1 VTFARK
7 YVISLLV
14 PPAVVI
20 GPLSYVFLSQVIGM
34 SSRAAAWIIGLF
46 TVFFTVNA
54 VLIWIG
60 LVPRAD
66 AVDEAVR
73 REQDPSDAASECLE
87 RTETLTLLLWGAG
100 SVLFAIVAALLVMP
114 TILGLGY
121 FFVSACIGA
130 FPSVIWAYAAG
141 KRLLTEHAMH
151 AGALR
156 YVGRRFPLSR
166 KIAIVFIGSF
176 LISFAALVALISSKV
191 STTLEDLAIASAGD
205 RFQRVFDSAN
215 LSAKIDP
222 GIVDTLREY
231 VPAEYAVV
239 IIPPRG
245 AMRSSIPDALTPSE
259 VDSIRRLGSGD
270 SSAFISPHVAIF
282 AKLKDGS
289 ILVMTI
295 PWTLYQNIPL
305 QITFYTII
313 IALFTLAAFVAATLF
328 LSRDVV
334 RPVRALRT
342 LAASMALGD
351 FNRMSHVFSDDE
363 IGDLALS
370 FGETRAN
377 LRGLLGRVG
386 GSGSTITEGVRVI
399 TGGTESLL
407 LRARDQSTLTEN
419 SSLAVENVRGGI
431 SGVLGAAE
439 TVTDLTQDAS
449 SRALELQASSEE
461 VARSMDYL
469 FQSVEKTSSSTTE
482 MNASMSEM
490 SERADVLSRI
500 GEEVLSFVAQM
511 DSTIAELRTSAQST
525 ADISRQVREDAEAGG
540 GAVADTVAGINI
552 SRDVTNSTAE
562 TLDDL
567 QRSVGQISQIVHVIE
582 EITNRTNLLALNA
595 AIIAAQAG
603 EHGRSF
609 TVVADE
615 IRDLAERTRGSTK
628 EISAIVKA
636 VQGGSKQ
643 AAVKMQEGVRRVEA
657 TVRLADDASS
667 SLAKIVGSAGHSYEM
682 ATKISRALEDQAQ
695 ASRHLHEVAS
705 RMSDHIAEI
714 NRASRE
720 QASGT
725 QLLAMEAERVREI
738 AAQVRNATDEQSLA
752 GRGITSAL
760 EKIAEDARAMRDSLD
775 RQLQET
781 DRIAEASK
789 TMLEIAQVNDGIAR
803 EFNNTV
809 QSLVTSGRDFETEV
823 AKFRFTGES

>member
-1 VTFARK
+1 VSFSRK
-7 YVISLLV
+7 YILSLLV
-14 PPAVVI
+14 PPAIVI

-34 SSRAAAWIIGLF
+34 SLRAGGLIFGLF
-46 TVFFTVNA
+46 AVFFVVNA
-54 VLIWIG
+54 ALMWAG
-60 LVPRAD
+60 LVPLAD
-66 AVDEAVR
+66 AVDDAVR
-73 REQDPSDAASECLE
+73 RGRDASEAASKCLG

-100 SVLFAIVAALLVMP
+100 SVLFAIIAALLVMP
-114 TILGLGY
+114 TPLGLGY

-141 KRLLTEHAMH
+141 KRLLAEHAAH
-151 AGALR
+151 GGALR
-156 YVGRRFPLSR
+156 YTGRRFPLGR

-191 STTLEDLAIASAGD
+191 STTLEELAVSSASD

-222 GIVDTLREY
+222 AIVDTLRLY

-239 IIPPRG
+239 LIPPQGQIRT
-245 AMRSSIPDALTPSE
+245 SIPNALTPAE
-259 VDSIRRLGSGD
+259 VSAIRRVGSGD
-270 SSAFISPHVAIF
+270 STAFISPHVARF
-282 AKLKDGS
+282 GKLKDGS
-289 ILVMTI
+289 ILVLTI
-295 PWTLYQNIPL
+295 PWTPYKGSPL
-305 QITFYTII
+305 QITFYTIV
-313 IALFTLAAFVAATLF
+313 IALFTLIAFVAAAFF
-328 LSRDVV
+328 LSRDVAG
-334 RPVRALRT
+334 PVRALRA
-342 LAASMALGD
+342 LAADMAKGD
-351 FNRMSHVFSDDE
+351 FNTTARVFSDDE
-363 IGDLALS
+363 VGELASS
-370 FGETRAN
+370 FGETRSN
-377 LRGLLGRVG
+377 LRRLLGRVG
-386 GSGSTITEGVRVI
+386 GSGSTITAGVRVI

-407 LRARDQSTLTEN
+407 LRAQDQSTLTES

-431 SGVLGAAE
+431 GGVLGAAD
-439 TVTDLTQDAS
+439 TVTELTQDAS

-482 MNASMSEM
+482 MNASMNEM
-490 SERADVLSRI
+490 SQRTEVLSGI
-500 GEEVLSFVAQM
+500 GEEVLSFVSQM
-511 DSTIAELRTSAQST
+511 DSTIAELRGSAQST

-540 GAVADTVAGINI
+540 GAVAKTVDGINL

-567 QRSVGQISQIVHVIE
+567 QRSVGQISQIVNVIE

-603 EHGRSF
+603 EHGRGF

-615 IRDLAERTRGSTK
+615 IRELAERTRGSTK
-628 EISAIVKA
+628 EISIIVKA
-636 VQGGSKQ
+636 VQSGSKQ
-643 AAVKMQEGVRRVEA
+643 AATKMQEGVRRVEA
-657 TVRLADDASS
+657 NVRLADGASA
-667 SLAKIVGSAGHSYEM
+667 SLAKIVGSAAHSYEM

-720 QASGT
+720 QARGT

-760 EKIAEDARAMRDSLD
+760 EKISEDARAMRDSLD

-781 DRIAEASK
+781 DRIADASR
-789 TMLEIAQVNDGIAR
+789 TMLDIAQANDAIAR
-803 EFNNTV
+803 EFNATV
-809 QSLVTSGRDFETEV
+809 QSLVTSGREFESEVSKFKFTE
-823 AKFRFTGES
+823 

>member
-1 VTFARK
+1 MSFSRK
-7 YVISLLV
+7 YILSLLV
-14 PPAVVI
+14 PPAIVI

-34 SSRAAAWIIGLF
+34 SLRTAGLIFGLF
-46 TVFFTVNA
+46 AVFFAVNA
-54 VLIWIG
+54 VLMWIG
-60 LVPRAD
+60 LVPLAD

-73 REQDPSDAASECLE
+73 RGRDASEAASKCLG

-100 SVLFAIVAALLVMP
+100 SVLFAIIAALLVMP
-114 TILGLGY
+114 TPLGLGY

-141 KRLLTEHAMH
+141 KRLLSEHAAH
-151 AGALR
+151 GGALR
-156 YVGRRFPLSR
+156 YTGRRFPLGR

-191 STTLEDLAIASAGD
+191 STTLEELAVSSASD

-222 GIVDTLREY
+222 AIVDTLRLY

-239 IIPPRG
+239 LISPRG
-245 AMRSSIPDALTPSE
+245 EIRTSIPDALTPAE
-259 VDSIRRLGSGD
+259 VSAIRRIGSGD
-270 SSAFISPHVAIF
+270 STAFISPHVARF

-289 ILVMTI
+289 ILVLTI
-295 PWTLYQNIPL
+295 PWSPYKGIPM
-305 QITFYTII
+305 QVTFYTIV
-313 IALFTLAAFVAATLF
+313 IALFTLIAFVVAAFF
-328 LSRDVV
+328 LSRDVAG
-334 RPVRALRT
+334 PVRALRA
-342 LAASMALGD
+342 LAADMAKGD
-351 FNRMSHVFSDDE
+351 FNTTARVFSDDE
-363 IGDLALS
+363 VGELASS
-370 FGETRAN
+370 FGETRSN
-377 LRGLLGRVG
+377 LRRLLGRVG

-407 LRARDQSTLTEN
+407 SAQDQSTLTES

-431 SGVLGAAE
+431 GGVLGAAD
-439 TVTDLTQDAS
+439 TVTELTQDAS
-449 SRALELQASSEE
+449 SRDSSCRRRGSEE

-482 MNASMSEM
+482 MNASMNEM
-490 SERADVLSRI
+490 SQRTEVLSGI
-500 GEEVLSFVAQM
+500 GEEVLSFVSQM
-511 DSTIAELRTSAQST
+511 DSTIAELRGSAQST

-540 GAVADTVAGINI
+540 GAVAKTVDGINL

-567 QRSVGQISQIVHVIE
+567 QRSVGQISQIVNVIE

-603 EHGRSF
+603 EHGRGF

-615 IRDLAERTRGSTK
+615 IRELAERTRGSTK
-628 EISAIVKA
+628 EISIIVKA
-636 VQGGSKQ
+636 VQSGSRQ
-643 AAVKMQEGVRRVEA
+643 AAAKMKEGVTARRSKRA
-657 TVRLADDASS
+657 PCRRRLGLLGEDRRQRGA
-667 SLAKIVGSAGHSYEM
+667 SYEM

-720 QASGT
+720 QARGT
-725 QLLAMEAERVREI
+725 QLLARRPSACARSPPRSKRAPTSSRRP
-738 AAQVRNATDEQSLA
+738 AAASPA
-752 GRGITSAL
+752 AL

-781 DRIAEASK
+781 DRIADASR
-789 TMLEIAQVNDGIAR
+789 TMLDIAQANDAIAR
-803 EFNNTV
+803 EFNATV
-809 QSLVTSGRDFETEV
+809 QSLVTSGREFESEVSKFKFTE
-823 AKFRFTGES
+823 

>member
-1 VTFARK
+1 LSFSRK
-7 YVISLLV
+7 YVIWILI

-20 GPLSYVFLSQVIGM
+20 GPLSFVFLSQVIGM
-34 SSRAAAWIIGLF
+34 SFAAASAIVGLF
-46 TVFFTVNA
+46 AVFFTVNA

-60 LVPRAD
+60 LTPLAE
-66 AVDEAVR
+66 AVDEAIR
-73 REQDPSDAASECLE
+73 HGRDASEAATRCLE
-87 RTETLTLLLWGAG
+87 RTEFLTLLLWGAG
-100 SVLFAIVAALLVMP
+100 SILFALVSALIVMRTAL
-114 TILGLGY
+114 GFGY
-121 FFVSACIGA
+121 FLVSALIGA

-141 KRLLTEHAMH
+141 KRLLAEHASH
-151 AGALR
+151 GGALH
-156 YVGRRFPLSR
+156 YTGRRFPLGR

-191 STTLEDLAIASAGD
+191 STTLEQLAVASAAD

-222 GIVDTLREY
+222 AIVDTLREY
-231 VPAEYAVV
+231 VPSDYAVA
-239 IIPPRG
+239 IISKGG
-245 AMRSSIPDALTPSE
+245 AMRTSIPDALTPAE
-259 VDSIRRLGSGD
+259 IEAIRRIGNGD
-270 SSAFISPHVAIF
+270 STAFFASHVARF

-289 ILVMTI
+289 ILVLTI
-295 PWTLYQNIPL
+295 PWLPYQGIPR
-305 QITFYTII
+305 QITFYTIV
-313 IALFTLAAFVAATLF
+313 IALFTLIAFVAAALF
-328 LSRDVV
+328 LSRDVAG
-334 RPVRALRT
+334 PVRAIRA
-342 LAASMALGD
+342 LAADMAQGD
-351 FNRMSHVFSDDE
+351 FNTAARVFSDDE
-363 IGDLALS
+363 VGDLASS

-377 LRGLLGRVG
+377 LRRLLGRVG
-386 GSGSTITEGVRVI
+386 GSGSTITQGVRVI

-407 LRARDQSTLTEN
+407 LRARDQSTLTES

-431 SGVLGAAE
+431 GGVLGAAD
-439 TVTDLTQDAS
+439 TVTELTQDAS

-482 MNASMSEM
+482 MNASMNEM
-490 SERADVLSRI
+490 SGRTEVLAGI
-500 GEEVLSFVAQM
+500 GEEVLSFVAEM
-511 DSTIAELRTSAQST
+511 DSTIAELRASAQST

-540 GAVADTVAGINI
+540 GAVAKTVDGINI

-567 QRSVGQISQIVHVIE
+567 QRSVGQINQIVNVIE

-603 EHGRSF
+603 EHGRGF

-615 IRDLAERTRGSTK
+615 IRELAERTRGSTK

-636 VQGGSKQ
+636 VQSGSKQ
-643 AAVKMQEGVRRVEA
+643 AASKMQEGVRRVEEN
-657 TVRLADDASS
+657 VRLADDASA
-667 SLAKIVGSAGHSYEM
+667 SLAKIVGSAAHSYEM

-720 QASGT
+720 QARGT
-725 QLLAMEAERVREI
+725 QLLAVEADRVREI

-752 GRGITSAL
+752 GRGITAAL

-775 RQLQET
+775 RQLRET
-781 DRIAEASK
+781 DRIADASK
-789 TMLEIAQVNDGIAR
+789 TMLDIAQANDAIAR
-803 EFNNTV
+803 EFNATV
-809 QSLVTSGRDFETEV
+809 QSLVTSGKDFEAEV

>member
-1 VTFARK
+1 VSFSRK
-7 YVISLLV
+7 YILSLLV

-34 SSRAAAWIIGLF
+34 SLRAGGLIFGLF
-46 TVFFTVNA
+46 AVFFAVNA
-54 VLIWIG
+54 VMMWMG
-60 LVPRAD
+60 LVPLAD

-73 REQDPSDAASECLE
+73 RGRDASEAASKCLG

-100 SVLFAIVAALLVMP
+100 SVLFAIIAALLVMP
-114 TILGLGY
+114 TPLGFGY

-141 KRLLTEHAMH
+141 KRLLAEHA
-151 AGALR
+151 AQGGGALR
-156 YVGRRFPLSR
+156 YTGRRFPLGR

-191 STTLEDLAIASAGD
+191 STTLEELAISSASD

-222 GIVDTLREY
+222 AIVDTLRLY

-239 IIPPRG
+239 LIPPQGPIRT
-245 AMRSSIPDALTPSE
+245 SIPDALSPAE
-259 VDSIRRLGSGD
+259 VSAIRRVGSGD
-270 SSAFISPHVAIF
+270 STAFISPHVARF
-282 AKLKDGS
+282 GKLKDGS
-289 ILVMTI
+289 ILVLTI
-295 PWTLYQNIPL
+295 PWTPYKGIPL
-305 QITFYTII
+305 QITFYTIV
-313 IALFTLAAFVAATLF
+313 IALFTLIAFVVAAFF
-328 LSRDVV
+328 LSRDVAG
-334 RPVRALRT
+334 PVRALRA
-342 LAASMALGD
+342 LAADMAKGD
-351 FNRMSHVFSDDE
+351 FNTTARVFSDDE
-363 IGDLALS
+363 VGELAGS
-370 FGETRAN
+370 FGETRSN
-377 LRGLLGRVG
+377 LRRLLGRVG

-407 LRARDQSTLTEN
+407 LRAQDQSTLTES

-431 SGVLGAAE
+431 GGVLGAAD
-439 TVTDLTQDAS
+439 TVTELTQDAS

-482 MNASMSEM
+482 MNASMNEM
-490 SERADVLSRI
+490 SQRTEVLSGI
-500 GEEVLSFVAQM
+500 GEEVLSFVSQM
-511 DSTIAELRTSAQST
+511 DSTIAELRGSAQST

-540 GAVADTVAGINI
+540 GAVAKTVDGINL

-567 QRSVGQISQIVHVIE
+567 QRSVGQISQIVNVIE

-603 EHGRSF
+603 EHGRGF

-615 IRDLAERTRGSTK
+615 IRELAERTRGSTK
-628 EISAIVKA
+628 EISVIVKA
-636 VQGGSKQ
+636 VQSGSRQ
-643 AAVKMQEGVRRVEA
+643 AATKMQEGVHRVEA
-657 TVRLADDASS
+657 NVRLADDASA
-667 SLAKIVGSAGHSYEM
+667 SLAKIVGSAAHSYEM

-720 QASGT
+720 QARGT

-760 EKIAEDARAMRDSLD
+760 EKISEDARAMRDSLD

-781 DRIAEASK
+781 DRIADASR
-789 TMLEIAQVNDGIAR
+789 TMLDIAQANDAIAR
-803 EFNNTV
+803 EFNATV
-809 QSLVTSGRDFETEV
+809 QSLVTSGREFEAEVSKFKFTE
-823 AKFRFTGES
+823 